1 MNANT
6 RACIA
11 AAAGCLISGIEYPS
25 VYDYQRSKYISIE
38 GSVTEDGVHLFD
50 YDRHCYFSG
59 PGVDGSY
66 NLHDFGNGTHICLD
80 IVGKEFSGI
89 DFDSQNHYSGYV
101 NQGYVALFD
110 HGDEEYFKYS
120 I

>member
-25 VYDYQRSKYISIE
+25 VYDYHQSKYISID
-38 GSVTEDGVHLFD
+38 GTVSEDSVHLFD
-50 YDRHCYFSG
+50 YDRQCYFTG
-59 PGVDGSY
+59 VGVDGSY
-66 NLHDFGNGTHICLD
+66 SLHDFGDDSRLCLD
-80 IVGKEFSGI
+80 IVGNEFSGV
-89 DFDSQNHYSGYV
+89 DFESGNHYSGYV

-110 HGDEEYFKYS
+110 HGKRQYFKYS
-120 I
+120 V